1 MTVNNLASE
10 KRYYTKEEYF
20 ALENSSKDK
29 FEFENGE
36 VFAMSGGS
44 LSHNLIGG
52 NVITTLNN
60 KLADKNCMVLGSD
73 MKTAIDLAESYVYPD
88 AQVICG
94 KVEYVEGRN
103 DIVKNPVLVV
113 EVLSDSTER
122 YDRGKKFKKYQ
133 TLSSFQEYVLISQ
146 TEPLVET
153 FVRQDENHWLYTFTE
168 GTESVLHLPSIGVA
182 IPLANI
188 YRKVEF
194 VSE

>member
-1 MTVNNLASE
+1 MNNIASN
-10 KRYYTKEEYF
+10 KQYYTKEEYF
-20 ALENSSKDK
+20 ELENSSEDK

-44 LSHNLIGG
+44 LPHNLIGG
-52 NVITTLNN
+52 NVITALNN
-60 KLADKNCMVLGSD
+60 MLADKDCIVLGSD

-94 KVEYVEGRN
+94 KVEYAEGRN
-103 DIVKNPVLVV
+103 EIVKNPLLVV

-133 TLSSFQEYVLISQ
+133 TLSPFREYVLISQ

-168 GTESVLHLPSIGVA
+168 GMEAVLQLPSIGVA
-182 IPLANI
+182 IPLADI

-194 VSE
+194 AGE

>member
-1 MTVNNLASE
+1 MIDNLSSN
-10 KRYYTKEEYF
+10 KQYYTKEEYF
-20 ALENSSKDK
+20 ALEHSSEDK

-44 LSHNLIGG
+44 LPHNLIS
-52 NVITTLNN
+52 NNINRRLLEALDDKDCIVLN
-60 KLADKNCMVLGSD
+60 SD
-73 MKTAIDLAESYVYPD
+73 MKTAIDIAESYVYPD

-168 GTESVLHLPSIGVA
+168 GMEAVLQLPSIGVA
-182 IPLANI
+182 IPLADI

-194 VSE
+194 AGE

>member
-1 MTVNNLASE
+1 MINNLASE
-10 KRYYTKEEYF
+10 KRYYSKEEYF
-20 ALENSSKDK
+20 ALENSSEDK
-29 FEFENGE
+29 FEFEHGE

-44 LSHNLIGG
+44 LPHNLIGG

-113 EVLSDSTER
+113 EVLSESTER

-133 TLSSFQEYVLISQ
+133 TLSSFREYVLISQ

-168 GTESVLHLPSIGVA
+168 GMESVLHLPSMGIA
-182 IPLANI
+182 IPLSDI

-194 VSE
+194 AVE

>member
-1 MTVNNLASE
+1 MTMRNFATD

-20 ALENSSKDK
+20 AIEESSEEKS
-29 FEFENGE
+29 EYENGE

-44 LSHNLIGG
+44 VPHNLIA
-52 NVITTLNN
+52 NN
-60 KLADKNCMVLGSD
+60 MNRRLLEALDDKDCIVLGSD
-73 MKTAIDLAESYVYPD
+73 MKTAIDVAQSYVYPD

-103 DIVKNPVLVV
+103 DIVSNPVLVV

-133 TLSSFQEYVLISQ
+133 TLPSFREYVLISQ

-153 FVRQDENHWLYTFTE
+153 FVRQEGNHWLYTFTE
-168 GTESVLHLPSIGVA
+168 GMESVVELASIGAA
-182 IPLANI
+182 IPMADI

-194 VSE
+194 AGE

>member
-1 MTVNNLASE
+1 MSDLASY
-10 KRYYTKEEYF
+10 KQSYTREEYF
-20 ALENSSKDK
+20 ALEENSEEKH
-29 FEFENGE
+29 EFEHGE

-44 LSHNLIGG
+44 VPHNLIA
-52 NVITTLNN
+52 NN
-60 KLADKNCMVLGSD
+60 INRRLLEALDEKDCIVLGSD
-73 MKTAIDLAESYVYPD
+73 MKTAIDASQSYVYPD

-94 KVEYVEGRN
+94 KIEYAQERD

-133 TLSSFQEYVLISQ
+133 TLSSFKEYVLISQ

-168 GTESVLHLPSIGVA
+168 GMEEVLHLRSIGVA
-182 IPLANI
+182 IPLAAI
-188 YRKVEF
+188 YHKVAF
-194 VSE
+194 SEE